1 VTEQYS
7 SFVRVCIASRSIGII
22 ICDFFPFEFSSIKS
36 FRDWIAIEYLRT
48 QVCTAPTLS
57 KSEKILM
64 SLNSKQLKATL
75 PTGNYRTLP
84 QRDRETAKNDK
95 QMN

>member
-1 VTEQYS
+1 LY
-7 SFVRVCIASRSIGII
+7 RVKLDWYFR
-22 ICDFFPFEFSSIKS
+22 CDFFPFEFSSVKS
-36 FRDWIAIEYLRT
+36 FGNQIAVEYLRT
-48 QVCTAPTLS
+48 QVCTAPMLS

-75 PTGNYRTLP
+75 PTGNRRTLL

-95 QMN
+95 CAFETDALY